1 MRFLHTADW
10 HLGKQLHGYSLVE
23 EQEDAFNQ
31 IEQLAL
37 QYHVD
42 AVVVAGDIYDRGI
55 ASEKS
60 VQLGNQM
67 FARLNRDDHLPL
79 LVVSGNHD
87 SAPRLA
93 TGAPWYADQGFVLR
107 TTLNDCLTPVTLGD
121 TQFFLLP
128 FFGLQA
134 ARNFLGQ
141 PVKTMDEAVGQL
153 IARMRDNFDSTKHHV
168 LVAHFFASGSL
179 RTESET
185 PLEVGGLGPVSLS
198 QLECFDYVA
207 LGHLHTHTALRH
219 PKIKYSGTPVK
230 FSVGEA
236 RDQKGCWLVDTTA
249 GTREFL
255 PLTPLHDVVVLRDK
269 FAALVG
275 PDHPHL
281 DPETFVAVQLTDKGI
296 IPDAMNQLR
305 QFYPRVIE
313 MTRVNGVTPAPRKIK
328 EVQRTAPLDVLTAYY
343 EDVAGEPLSS
353 VQQEIA
359 AAVLGK
365 VEAMHDAP

>member
-10 HLGKQLHGYSLVE
+10 HLGKQLHGYSLGE
-23 EQEDAFNQ
+23 EQVDAFNQ

-37 QYHVD
+37 QHHVD

-67 FARLNRDDHLPL
+67 FARLNREDHFPL
-79 LVVSGNHD
+79 LVISGNHD

-93 TGAPWYADQGFVLR
+93 TGAQWYADQGFTLR
-107 TTLNDCLTPVTLGD
+107 TTLTECLSPVTIGD

-128 FFGLQA
+128 FFGLPA
-134 ARNFLGQ
+134 ARNFLDQ
-141 PVKTMDEAVGQL
+141 PVKTVDEAVGQL
-153 IARMRDNFDSTKHHV
+153 VARMQANFDPTMHHV
-168 LVAHFFASGSL
+168 LVAHFFANGSA

-185 PLEVGGLGPVSLS
+185 PLEVGGLGPVSLP

-219 PKIKYSGTPVK
+219 PQIKYSGTPVK
-230 FSVGEA
+230 FSVSEA
-236 RDQKGCWLVDTTA
+236 HDQKGCWLVDTTA
-249 GTREFL
+249 GTQEFL

-269 FAALVG
+269 FATLVG

-281 DPETFVAVQLTDKGI
+281 DPETFVAVRLTDKGI

-305 QFYPRVIE
+305 QFYPRIIE
-313 MTRVNGVTPAPRKIK
+313 MTRVNGMAAAPRKMK
-328 EVQRTAPLDVLTAYY
+328 KVNRTAPMDVLADYY
-343 EDVAGEPLSS
+343 QDVAGEPLSS
-353 VQQEIA
+353 TQQKIA
-359 AAVLGK
+359 TTVLGE

>member
-10 HLGKQLHGYSLVE
+10 HIGKQLHGYSLAA
-23 EQEDAFNQ
+23 EQADAFNQ

-37 QYHVD
+37 YHHVD

-67 FARLNRDDHLPL
+67 FARLNREDHLPL
-79 LVVSGNHD
+79 LVISGNHD

-107 TTLNDCLTPVTLGD
+107 TTLDECLTPVTLGD

-134 ARNFLGQ
+134 ARNFLDQ
-141 PVKTMDEAVGQL
+141 PVRTMDEAVGQL
-153 IARMRDNFDSTKHHV
+153 VMRMQDNFNSAMRHV
-168 LVAHFFASGSL
+168 LVAHLFAGGSM

-198 QLECFDYVA
+198 RLECFDYVA
-207 LGHLHTHTALRH
+207 LGHLHTHTALQHSR
-219 PKIKYSGTPVK
+219 IKYSGTPLK
-230 FSVGEA
+230 FSVSEVH
-236 RDQKGCWLVDTTA
+236 DQKGCWLVDTTA
-249 GTREFL
+249 GTQEFL
-255 PLTPLHDVVVLRDK
+255 PLTPLHDVIVLRDK
-269 FAALVG
+269 FTTLVG
-275 PDHPHL
+275 PAHPHL
-281 DPETFVAVQLTDKGI
+281 DPNTFVAVQLTDKGI

-305 QFYPRVIE
+305 QFYPRIIE
-313 MTRVNGVTPAPRKIK
+313 MTRVNGVTSASREIK
-328 EVQRTAPLDVLTAYY
+328 GVKRMAPLDVLTAYY
-343 EDVAGEPLSS
+343 EDVAGEPLSTL
-353 VQQEIA
+353 QQEIA
-359 AAVLGK
+359 TEILGK

>member
-10 HLGKQLHGYSLVE
+10 HIGKQLHGYSLAA
-23 EQEDAFNQ
+23 EQVDAFNQ

-37 QYHVD
+37 HYHVD

-55 ASEKS
+55 ASERS

-67 FARLNRDDHLPL
+67 FARLNREDHLPL

-93 TGAPWYADQGFVLR
+93 TGAPWYADQGFILR
-107 TTLNDCLTPVTLGD
+107 TTLDECLTPVTLGD

-134 ARNFLGQ
+134 ARNFLNH

-153 IARMRDNFDSTKHHV
+153 VIRMQDHFDATMHHV
-168 LVAHFFASGSL
+168 LVAHFFASGSK

-185 PLEVGGLGPVSLS
+185 PLEVGGLGPVSLP

-219 PKIKYSGTPVK
+219 SRIKYSGTPVK
-230 FSVGEA
+230 FSVSEVH
-236 RDQKGCWLVDTTA
+236 DQKGCWLVDTTA
-249 GTREFL
+249 GTQKFL
-255 PLTPLHDVVVLRDK
+255 PLTPLHDVVVLRGK
-269 FAALVG
+269 FATLVG
-275 PDHPHL
+275 PERLHL
-281 DPETFVAVQLTDKGI
+281 DPNTFVAVQLTDKGI

-305 QFYPRVIE
+305 QFYPRIIE

-328 EVQRTAPLDVLTAYY
+328 EVKRTAPLDVLAAYY
-343 EDVAGEPLSS
+343 EDVAGEPLSV

-359 AAVLGK
+359 AEVLGK